1 MILLGIGFLFMLGAV
16 AQLNHGASKASMIW
30 LMLAYLFHTFGELML
45 SPVGL
50 SMVTKLAPIHM
61 VSMFMGV
68 WFLSTFMA
76 HLIGGVIASE
86 VGSYGP
92 GTIFGGVAGFIILLG
107 LIVFLLSKKLLTMM
121 HGRD

>member
-1 MILLGIGFLFMLGAV
+1 LGIGFLFMLGAV
-16 AQLNHGASKASMIW
+16 AQLNHGATKASMIW

-45 SPVGL
+45 SPIGL
-50 SMVTKLAPIHM
+50 SMVTKLAPVHM

-86 VGSYGP
+86 VGNFGP
-92 GTIFGGVAGFIILLG
+92 GTIFGGVAVFIMVLGFV
-107 LIVFLLSKKLLTMM
+107 VFFLSKRLLTMM